1 MFNNDNRLRGD
12 RLDLR
17 GMFMSSFAK
26 HRERTAIVSDVG
38 TFTYG
43 AVDAAANQFAQ
54 FLSARGIGANDVVAV
69 MLPNVP
75 AFVVVDQA
83 IIRARA
89 CKVAVNNM
97 LSVEEQR
104 NVLRV
109 SGARIAVASGSQ
121 LEVARAVLAEGGVLD
136 AVVEVDSTASPLGPW
151 TDAAAEL
158 PGVVP
163 AVGMTDGAI
172 GRISFTGGTTGR
184 PKAIR
189 SSIDRIAINLV
200 SHVIET
206 ELQVDDRLLLTTP
219 LAHSAGLFMETALLV
234 GAAVHLGAGFDAR
247 AVVDRIAREQI
258 TATFLVPTM
267 LYRLLD
273 AVEAEDTTLPLLR
286 TVLYG
291 AAPINRSRLEQALGL
306 FGNVF
311 IQFFGQTEAPN
322 FITKLGRWDHSLAP
336 GRIDRLAS
344 CGRAVT
350 MTQVRVVG
358 ASGTDVPHGEVGEVV
373 ARTPYTMIDYMADA
387 EATEHAFVDGW
398 LKTGDLGWMDD
409 EGFVFLV
416 DRSKDMII
424 TGGLNVYCREVE
436 QFLGTVEGVA
446 DAAVFGL
453 PDPDWGE
460 QVVAAVVAEP
470 GVSIDIARV
479 LGECRRGLS
488 KYKVPK
494 LVKVVSRLPMTGVG
508 KIDKK
513 LLRVEWTEGSSDTRV

>member
-1 MFNNDNRLRGD
+1 MLDNSDRMRGD
-12 RLDLR
+12 QLDLR
-17 GMFMSSFAK
+17 GMFLNAFSR

-43 AVDAAANQFAQ
+43 AIDAAANQFAQ
-54 FLSARGIGANDVVAV
+54 FLVGRGLGANDVVAV

-83 IIRARA
+83 IIRARV

-97 LSVEEQR
+97 LSVDEQR
-104 NVLRV
+104 KVLSV
-109 SGARIAVASGSQ
+109 SGARVAVASGNQ
-121 LEVARAVLAEGGVLD
+121 LEVARAVMAEGGLLD
-136 AVVEVDSTASPLGPW
+136 TVVAVDSVASPIGPW
-151 TDAAAEL
+151 TDEAATL
-158 PGVVP
+158 PAIVP
-163 AVGMTDGAI
+163 AARMSEGAI
-172 GRISFTGGTTGR
+172 GRVSFTGGTTGR

-189 SSIDRIAINLV
+189 SSIDRIAINLL
-200 SHVIET
+200 SHIIET
-206 ELQVDDRLLLTTP
+206 EFQFDDRVLLTTP

-234 GAAVHLGAGFDAR
+234 GAAVHLGSGFEAR
-247 AVVDRIAREQI
+247 AVIDRVDHEQI

-273 AVEAEDTTLPLLR
+273 AAAVERATLPSLR

-291 AAPINRSRLEQALGL
+291 AAPINRARLEQALGV

-322 FITKLGRWDHSLAP
+322 FITKLGRSDHSLAP
-336 GRIDRLAS
+336 GKIDRLAS

-350 MTQVRVVG
+350 MTQVRVVDAAG
-358 ASGTDVPHGEVGEVV
+358 ADVLLGEVGEVV
-373 ARTPYTMIDYMADA
+373 TRTPYTMVDYMADA

-398 LKTGDLGWMDD
+398 LKTGDLGWMDED
-409 EGFVFLV
+409 GFVFLV

-453 PDPDWGE
+453 PDPEWGE
-460 QVVAAVVAEP
+460 QVVAAVVAET
-470 GVSIDIARV
+470 GASLDVARV

-513 LLRVEWTEGSSDTRV
+513 LLRVEWMEGTG